1 MKFVSAVLAATT
13 TLATPAWSEEAN
25 VRGIGY
31 MQCPQLTEMYRKAP
45 PGVGIQMLDGLVGS
59 WASGFMS
66 ATNMAMAV
74 GNVDTKNL
82 ASSTIEQQII
92 SIRRF
97 CKQHPDKQVM
107 DAVVELYQ
115 GLSSNVDAN

>member
-1 MKFVSAVLAATT
+1 MVITVSPG
-13 TLATPAWSEEAN
+13 TPL
-25 VRGIGY
+25 
-31 MQCPQLTEMYRKAP
+31 M
-45 PGVGIQMLDGLVGS
+45 MLDAMVGS

-74 GNVDTKNL
+74 GHVDTKNL
-82 ASSTIEQQII
+82 ASQTIEQQII

-97 CKQHPDKQVM
+97 CKKNTNKQVM
-107 DAVVELYQ
+107 DGVVELYQ